1 MAELVAAV
9 ATAIFR
15 SLDSNDDG
23 ALSSAELSGG
33 LADFGLDDE
42 QLQALFLRLDTD
54 QDGEISLP
62 EFIAGYSS
70 LPELG
75 AVQPAVQPGAGDVD
89 MDGFIECALACDML
103 FSQRLFTFLVLE
115 GASFGIPPMRL
126 IRGSVL
132 ADLGRFPRSD
142 ETEHVIIVDVRQY
155 AALEKPLPHF
165 ISHRWASPDSP
176 DTDDNAQAAALTA
189 YLDKSLPG
197 WHDEFFWLDYAC
209 IDQDDAQLKR
219 RQVQALPL
227 YMRCSNSFIG
237 LAWGCYFERAWCR
250 LELKGFRRDLPRQM
264 VLPTG
269 EELLID
275 HADLDKHVGGA
286 PEDGQC
292 MEGDRDLIRHVMQ
305 ALQLVDDGFSRS
317 SDVPSEVPKVES
329 EELAALLQAART
341 GDVAAIE
348 TALPQLPTSGDVTA
362 DSCPTN
368 RSAGWN
374 GEGSNSLQWAAY
386 SGHADAVSLLLEHVN
401 KPSLRNGAGLTAWQH
416 ASHAHQSPAYPL
428 AAGSELEDIISN
440 KLRCVEVFEA
450 RARGGDERLRDE
462 LQARDEKQAKV
473 DGLLK
478 HQWRVCRW

>member
-1 MAELVAAV
+1 
-9 ATAIFR
+9 
-15 SLDSNDDG
+15 
-23 ALSSAELSGG
+23 
-33 LADFGLDDE
+33 
-42 QLQALFLRLDTD
+42 
-54 QDGEISLP
+54 
-62 EFIAGYSS
+62 
-70 LPELG
+70 
-75 AVQPAVQPGAGDVD
+75 
-89 MDGFIECALACDML
+89 
-103 FSQRLFTFLVLE
+103 
-115 GASFGIPPMRL
+115 
-126 IRGSVL
+126 
-132 ADLGRFPRSD
+132 
-142 ETEHVIIVDVRQY
+142 
-155 AALEKPLPHF
+155 
-165 ISHRWASPDSP
+165 
-176 DTDDNAQAAALTA
+176 
-189 YLDKSLPG
+189 
-197 WHDEFFWLDYAC
+197 
-209 IDQDDAQLKR
+209 
-219 RQVQALPL
+219 
-227 YMRCSNSFIG
+227 
-237 LAWGCYFERAWCR
+237 
-250 LELKGFRRDLPRQM
+250 
-264 VLPTG
+264 
-269 EELLID
+269 
-275 HADLDKHVGGA
+275 
-286 PEDGQC
+286 